1 MTKIQKQALALI
13 GTIASVFAVLVI
25 ANKLQIESYW
35 LNPILIF
42 TTLTLRSKQL
52 TQKILG
58 ISAFVIFAISL
69 IFHFGYIGYL
79 SAIANIAIISGLIYV
94 YDTVSFTDN
103 RTAIP
108 GRGKAIIAGIAMLI
122 LSQIPYIILDVMLN
136 DTFLEWGGK
145 TAIIY
150 GLTLVCEHMA
160 KTHEQQAKQF
170 VEYKK
175 ENVKEK
181 TPPTLLIKALSV
193 WLIVFDLSVISYV
206 VTPNETGFG
215 IAFGIAI
222 VTLIM
227 TLFNE
232 AVKKSED
239 VLTMIYTWLRPFQPI
254 AFLIL
259 LIAHEKSLTLDI
271 FYVAALLGVH
281 TLWLTKSINLKTGLL
296 LSSVVIFLPVFG
308 YLSNPYRYITNSRPN
323 VKSVLF
329 ERANP
334 DTHLM
339 NLNDFFTLKNTIFND
354 NIFNNSKAPISSE
367 PSTSELSRDLQND
380 NKLKR
385 YESTKNE
392 RLYQFAEQVNSEE
405 YSTPIK
411 NSSNDEAYLVYQ
423 LEIIDES
430 PYKNEQYKLPML
442 KFNVRVRNRPNM
454 SSSHTLEPRDW
465 LQDKLNSKD
474 DYQSLLQKL
483 TEDNILKK
491 TTLEDG
497 EYYILYT
504 VYDEFGHAYTQK
516 TLKTEIT
523 KGHIKVLTL
532 EDYNNTGI

>member
-69 IFHFGYIGYL
+69 IFHFSYIGYL
-79 SAIANIAIISGLIYV
+79 SAVANIAIISGLIYV
-94 YDTVSFTDN
+94 YDSISFTGN

-108 GRGKAIIAGIAMLI
+108 GRGKAIVAGIAMLI

-160 KTHEQQAKQF
+160 QTHEHQAKQF
-170 VEYKK
+170 LKYKSENPK
-175 ENVKEK
+175 EN
-181 TPPTLLIKALSV
+181 TPPTLFIKILSV
-193 WLIVFDLSVISYV
+193 WLLVFDLSVISYV
-206 VTPNETGFG
+206 ITPNETGFS

-222 VTLIM
+222 LTLIT
-227 TLFNE
+227 TLFIEPFAEN
-232 AVKKSED
+232 ED

-259 LIAHEKSLTLDI
+259 LIAHERTLNLDI
-271 FYVAALLGVH
+271 FYVAALLGIH
-281 TLWLTKSINLKTGLL
+281 TLWLIKTINFKTGLL
-296 LSSVVIFLPVFG
+296 LSSVVIFVPLFG
-308 YLSNPYRYITNSRPN
+308 YISNPYRYITNTRPN
-323 VKSVLF
+323 IKSVLLEQEKSEENF
-329 ERANP
+329 K
-334 DTHLM
+334 
-339 NLNDFFTLKNTIFND
+339 NLTDVFALKNTIFNKSIFGSD
-354 NIFNNSKAPISSE
+354 NDTTKNDSNATIPPIHANQ
-367 PSTSELSRDLQND
+367 LQND

-385 YESTKNE
+385 YESTRNE
-392 RLYQFAEQVNSEE
+392 RLYTFAEQVNSEA

-411 NSSNDEAYLVYQ
+411 NSSNNEAYLVYQ

-430 PYKNEQYKLPML
+430 PYKDEQYKLPIL

-483 TEDNILKK
+483 TEDNILKE

-497 EYYILYT
+497 VYYMLYA

-516 TLKTEIT
+516 TLKTEII

-532 EDYNNTGI
+532 ED